1 MPETVQP
8 RLSRGLR
15 DLMPDQ
21 MLARAEMIDTIRHV
35 YELYGFVPLNTP
47 AIEYL
52 DILSGTAGQETQQAI
67 FRVSNPENEAL
78 GLRFDLTV
86 PLARV
91 IAQYA
96 DLPRPFRRYQ
106 VSSVWRADKPDK
118 GRFREFTQF
127 DLDSVGT
134 ESEIADTEIIAGMC
148 DTLAALRVGRALVRF
163 SSRSILNLLLDFA
176 GVPQERAGDVFRVL
190 DKLEKAGMEKV
201 RLELMHGYK
210 DESGDTIRGL
220 GLHREQ
226 VGRIEQFL
234 AIKSDSRR
242 EVISQLREL
251 FSGVANA
258 PAQIDAVA
266 RISDHLYALGYGDDR
281 VALDLSIARGLAYYT
296 GPVFEAILLDAP
308 QFGSVF
314 GGGRYDNLV
323 MRFLGERIP
332 AVGASIGVD
341 RLLAALA
348 HLGAI
353 GTRKA
358 TARVLV
364 TYMDP
369 ALTDDYLQMTW
380 ELRRAGIPTELYIG
394 TAKGLAKQL
403 KYADQYE
410 IPLVILYGTNEKSQ
424 GIVTVKNMAV
434 GRAKA
439 AKVGDRS
446 SWLAERPGQTTIPR
460 NELVDGV
467 RKLLAEIDRV

>member
-1 MPETVQP
+1 MPDTVQP

-15 DLMPDQ
+15 DLLPDQ
-21 MLARAEMIDTIRHV
+21 MLARQEMVDTIRRT

-52 DILSGTAGQETQQAI
+52 DVLSGSAGQEAQQSI
-67 FRVSNPENEAL
+67 FRVTNPEQEEL

-106 VSSVWRADKPDK
+106 VSFVWRADKPDK

-134 ESEIADTEIIAGMC
+134 ESEIADTEILAAMC
-148 DTLAALRVGRALVRF
+148 DTLSALRIERYLVRF
-163 SSRSILNLLLDFA
+163 SSRAVLNLLLDFA
-176 GVPQERAGDVFRVL
+176 EIPQQQSVDVFRVL
-190 DKLEKAGMEKV
+190 DKLDKVGVEKV
-201 RLELMHGYK
+201 RRELMQGYK
-210 DESGDTIRGL
+210 DESGDFIRGL
-220 GLHREQ
+220 ALKAEQ
-226 VGRIEQFL
+226 ADRIEKFL
-234 AIKSDSRR
+234 AIKADSRR
-242 EVISQLREL
+242 EILGRVRDL
-251 FSGVANA
+251 FGSAE
-258 PAQIDAVA
+258 QIDALE
-266 RISDHLYALGYGDDR
+266 RISNHLYALGYGDDR
-281 VALDLSIARGLAYYT
+281 LAIDLSIARGLAYYT
-296 GPVFEAILLDAP
+296 GPVFEAVLLDAP

-323 MRFLGERIP
+323 TRFLGERIP

-341 RLLAALA
+341 RLLAALTF
-348 HLGAI
+348 LGTI
-353 GTRKA
+353 GKNKA

-364 TYMDP
+364 TNMDP

-380 ELRRAGIPTELYIG
+380 ELRRAGIPSEFYIG
-394 TAKGLAKQL
+394 TAKRVGAQL

-410 IPLVILYGTNEKSQ
+410 IPLAILYGSNEKNT
-424 GIVTVKNMAV
+424 GEVTVKNMAV

-439 AKVGDRS
+439 GGLTDRNA
-446 SWLAERPGQTTIPR
+446 WIAARPGQTTVPR
-460 NELVDGV
+460 AQLVDEI
-467 RKLLAEIDRV
+467 RRLLAEIDEA

>member
-1 MPETVQP
+1 MSSTVQP

-163 SSRSILNLLLDFA
+163 SSRSILNLVLDFA
-176 GVPQERAGDVFRVL
+176 GVPQERSGDVFRVL
-190 DKLEKAGMEKV
+190 DKLEKAGME
-201 RLELMHGYK
+201 
-210 DESGDTIRGL
+210 
-220 GLHREQ
+220 RE
-226 VGRIEQFL
+226 GIL
-234 AIKSDSRR
+234 RR
-242 EVISQLREL
+242 WLVHPNISPDPRDC
-251 FSGVANA
+251 FV
-258 PAQIDAVA
+258 
-266 RISDHLYALGYGDDR
+266 Y
-281 VALDLSIARGLAYYT
+281 
-296 GPVFEAILLDAP
+296 
-308 QFGSVF
+308 
-314 GGGRYDNLV
+314 
-323 MRFLGERIP
+323 
-332 AVGASIGVD
+332 
-341 RLLAALA
+341 
-348 HLGAI
+348 
-353 GTRKA
+353 
-358 TARVLV
+358 ARVR
-364 TYMDP
+364 T
-369 ALTDDYLQMTW
+369 
-380 ELRRAGIPTELYIG
+380 AGE
-394 TAKGLAKQL
+394 
-403 KYADQYE
+403 
-410 IPLVILYGTNEKSQ
+410 
-424 GIVTVKNMAV
+424 
-434 GRAKA
+434 
-439 AKVGDRS
+439 
-446 SWLAERPGQTTIPR
+446 
-460 NELVDGV
+460 
-467 RKLLAEIDRV
+467 